1 MGRGDSGKGPEGR
14 RVRVAQELLF
24 QHGILRFRSPR
35 THRSWHQ
42 IRSKH
47 RYLRSGLLR
56 GLGTRWLQHQST
68 PQTEKHDWTQPS
80 RHARRGHEMVRDQI
94 RRHSFEPRQEGEA
107 RRLRFQ
113 EEGKEVNFR
122 SYFEFD
128 STLSLVLLPLPSLVL
143 CFRLYIFPH
152 RRFPTALASVIE
164 NVGLLNFKTE
174 LFVRSSSQLYHR
186 CRTATFSHR
195 FKLNYDFQGFLM
207 GHFKLQ
213 IQKKSC

>member
-14 RVRVAQELLF
+14 GVRVAQGLLF
-24 QHGILRFRSPR
+24 QHGIIRFRSPR
-35 THRSWHQ
+35 THRSWYQ

-94 RRHSFEPRQEGEA
+94 RRHSSEPRQEGEA
-107 RRLRFQ
+107 RGLRFQ

-122 SYFEFD
+122 YVIRFFSRFTSSSSFV
-128 STLSLVLLPLPSLVL
+128 LSPYKFPLPSPFPNYALV
-143 CFRLYIFPH
+143 R
-152 RRFPTALASVIE
+152 VIE
-164 NVGLLNFKTE
+164 VGLNESTIRA
-174 LFVRSSSQLYHR
+174 LFESIPS
-186 CRTATFSHR
+186 TATSRHR
-195 FKLNYDFQGFLM
+195 FKLNCIL
-207 GHFKLQ
+207 FK
-213 IQKKSC
+213 CF